1 MGKVRTIKSMILC
14 MFIMSI
20 IIESVFMNQCVEV
33 RADTHLIKGYV
44 FEEPNNPSEGARVE
58 FLRDGNVVK
67 VRYTDEEGQYNFTY
81 NIERF
86 YIYTFQVSKYGF
98 EPTGGVGPVPRRV
111 AEFYNFTLSSPG
123 ENQYYIYGTVTDENS
138 NHLLNARVEFLRDGN
153 MVTYRN
159 TNVTGQYAFN
169 YGDDAGPHTYNLSVS
184 KQDYQTKTADG
195 PTSPGYFNCDFDLE
209 YEYFL
214 LRIEGFVKYNSNALG
229 NATVECWEN
238 TDKLKDSR
246 RTNEDGYYLGWN
258 FHYYPIHNY
267 ELRAFHPN
275 FTIEVQPVEVETGGI
290 LCMNFTMQDTMDR
303 YVILLGINDFDSD
316 GEKDEGIDFSDKHLR
331 ILEWYGCFREAFG
344 IPDENFKILT
354 DESPDDSI
362 FNDTNKIE
370 YLPYF
375 SETDESTT
383 YINNLSCSAATYV
396 NTVNTLEDVLWN
408 KADANDEVFI
418 CLISHGSNKSNNFEL
433 SLLNS
438 YHPSEPDIINGTEIS
453 YIIENSQCNKIFVYT
468 HACHGGKLGEILM
481 DNPRKSSIYVATGC
495 GAEGVVIYPFQKT
508 LVTEIWKDKLFLTHT
523 THASP
528 TIAMETLF
536 KEAIQYMYNNQD
548 SFLIDYSYFYNT
560 NPPYERIYTYTI
572 NGTSYYGWKQ
582 SDFYLNRPEEYSLE
596 NGYRYNGSTSAL
608 NNTSGIYYYRLLDV
622 NQSKYI
628 WFFENI
634 TRFEE
639 LAEVYG
645 YLIVKSP
652 GISITYINIHGWE
665 HLMPCE
671 YDGDNQNY
679 FING

>member
-1 MGKVRTIKSMILC
+1 MI
-14 MFIMSI
+14 IMSI

-33 RADTHLIKGYV
+33 RADTRLIKGYV
-44 FEEPNNPSEGARVE
+44 FEPPDNNSSTGAKVE

-67 VRYTDEEGQYNFTY
+67 VRYTDEDGYYSFSY

-98 EPTGGVGPVPRRV
+98 EPTGRAGPTYRRT
-111 AEFYNFTLSSPG
+111 AEFYNFTLVAVG
-123 ENQYYIYGTVTDENS
+123 ENQYYIYGTITDENS
-138 NHLLNARVEFLRDGN
+138 NPLLNARVEFLRDGYL
-153 MVTYRN
+153 VTYRN
-159 TNVTGQYAFN
+159 TNVTGHYSFN
-169 YGDDAGPHTYNLSVS
+169 YGDDAGPHTYELNVS
-184 KQDYQTKTADG
+184 KQDYQTNTTDG
-195 PTSPGYFNCDFDLE
+195 PTSPGYFNCDFVLE

-362 FNDTNKIE
+362 FDDTNEIE
-370 YLPYF
+370 YLPYY

-383 YINNLSCSAATYV
+383 YINNLSCSAATYD
-396 NTVNTLEDVLWN
+396 NTADTLKDVLWN
-408 KADANDEVFI
+408 KAGVDDEVFI
-418 CLISHGSNKSNNFEL
+418 CLMSHGSNKSNEFEL
-433 SLLNS
+433 LLLNT
-438 YHPSEPDIINGTEIS
+438 DKITGTEIS
-453 YIIENSQCNKIFVYT
+453 DIIEDSQCNKIFVYT

-508 LVTEIWKDKLFLTHT
+508 LVTEIWKEKLLLTHT
-523 THASP
+523 YHASP

-536 KEAIQYMYNNQD
+536 KEAIEYMYLNHLD
-548 SFLIDYSYFYNT
+548 FPIDYSYFYNT
-560 NPPYERIYTYTI
+560 NNPSERIYTYTI
-572 NGTSYYGWKQ
+572 NGTSYYGWNQ
-582 SDFYLNRPEEYSLE
+582 SDFILNMPDEYSLPY
-596 NGYRYNGSTSAL
+596 GYGYNCSIFAL
-608 NNTSGIYYYRLLDV
+608 NNITKEYYFHLWDNITS
-622 NQSKYI
+622 KHI
-628 WFFENI
+628 WFFEDY

-639 LAEVYG
+639 LALEVYG
-645 YLIVKSP
+645 YLIVKNP
-652 GISITYINIHGWE
+652 GISITAIAIHGWG